1 MPTPQ
6 SSADPTLQ
14 IRRTFAAPRE
24 KVFAAW
30 TRREQLEKWM
40 CRDVPAHTVMHHE
53 ADALPGGRYLMEV
66 RDSGNGGTYW
76 GQGVYRE
83 VAPPEKLVFTWA
95 WTQDKPDGTSLH
107 PAIPRRWLPWN
118 SSHAETV
125 PKRCSRTPCSA
136 ALRSVR
142 EPTRAG
148 TAAST
153 CSKKHCNRPWPR
165 LSLPG
170 DSRAPTLINAPNW
183 LPPGWFF

>member
-6 SSADPTLQ
+6 SSADLTLQ

-40 CRDVPAHTVMHHE
+40 CRDVPAHTVIHHE
-53 ADALPGGRYLMEV
+53 ADARPGGHYLMEV

-83 VAPPEKLVFTWA
+83 VTPPEKLVFTWA

-107 PAIPRRWLPWN
+107 PHDPETLVTVEFFARGDRTEVVLTHTLFGSTAVRDSTDQGWN
-118 SSHAETV
+118 GCFDMLEKALQSSVA
-125 PKRCSRTPCSA
+125 
-136 ALRSVR
+136 
-142 EPTRAG
+142 
-148 TAAST
+148 
-153 CSKKHCNRPWPR
+153 
-165 LSLPG
+165 
-170 DSRAPTLINAPNW
+170 
-183 LPPGWFF
+183 